1 MTKAVVI
8 ETKTSHLLQRH
19 NAFLSGGFVD
29 CGGICTH
36 EAYTTALEAVSF
48 DYSDTQPLLNEVGF
62 EPTKHNAADLCL
74 FPFDLL
80 GLLVH
85 VNLWERLNQILRSG
99 FF

>member
-1 MTKAVVI
+1 MY
-8 ETKTSHLLQRH
+8 LQTV
-19 NAFLSGGFVD
+19 N
-29 CGGICTH
+29 
-36 EAYTTALEAVSF
+36 
-48 DYSDTQPLLNEVGF
+48 LLNEVGF

-85 VNLWERLNQILRSG
+85 VNRWERLNQILRSG